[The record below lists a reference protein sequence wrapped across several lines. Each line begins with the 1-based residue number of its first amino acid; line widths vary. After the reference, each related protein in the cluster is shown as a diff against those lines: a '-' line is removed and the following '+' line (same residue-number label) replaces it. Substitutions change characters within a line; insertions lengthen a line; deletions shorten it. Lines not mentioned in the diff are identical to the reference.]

1 MRLLFLAVSLLLCA
15 ADRGRQ
21 RRTALS
27 VRGGG
32 VNGGR
37 LSGGRD
43 DSESDGGGF
52 VGSNPG
58 RVLEIGGA
66 AAARLDGVY
75 TQTSWDVN
83 GRSHYERAVKGDA
96 RGSKIHLYWSGSQ
109 WVLHFDLDPS
119 RNFDNLLAY
128 AKVRVADPRH
138 TSTHWHVRKGQS
150 YEASALQVHL
160 PGVGGS
166 SSSSSSSGGKVSS
179 QAREEHQGE
188 MFGVPRVL
196 LPLYLSFLLDATAV
210 GLAMPLLPF
219 YVMELGAN
227 ALQLSMVI
235 SCNYIAQS
243 VGCVVMGR
251 ISDRHGRRPVLM
263 LCLGASALSFFCVSR
278 AKTLVQVALAR
289 VIVGAFGG
297 LTPVMQSCVADAS
310 SPAERPKY
318 LGRIMA
324 TFGIGFVLGPA
335 LSAAAPGFT
344 TREKIRLSALLPLLG
359 LLVSAVFFRE
369 TKQFGAATT
378 ISTPAAPTLAS
389 AARGKAT
396 SGHAAS
402 SIAVAQS
409 PSKSAS
415 VSTPVLLLVTNGF
428 FLMYAFATETI
439 YAMFIKDSFGYG
451 ERVLSALLAFCG
463 LFIGIFQ
470 TFFIKPL
477 ITRIGK
483 HATLAVGNGLLAA
496 GMVGVALVREEKAH
510 FALFAAHIIGYS
522 IADTALASLIS
533 RYSPASSQ
541 GRDLALNQ
549 AAQSVARVL
558 SPLFAGLLYE
568 RSKRQ
573 GILPL
578 GALPFLTAA
587 VLPAVGIVIPSLLIL
602 QSRARK
608 AKLQGAKRL

>member
-1 MRLLFLAVSLLLCA
+1 M
-15 ADRGRQ
+15 
-21 RRTALS
+21 
-27 VRGGG
+27 
-32 VNGGR
+32 
-37 LSGGRD
+37 
-43 DSESDGGGF
+43 
-52 VGSNPG
+52 
-58 RVLEIGGA
+58 EIGGA
-66 AAARLDGVY
+66 SALDGVY

-83 GRSHYERAVKGDA
+83 GRPHYERAIKGDA
-96 RGSKIHLYWSGSQ
+96 RGNKIHMYWSGSQ

-128 AKVRVADPRH
+128 SKVRVADPRH
-138 TSTHWHVRKGQS
+138 TSAHWHVRKGQS
-150 YEASALQVHL
+150 YEASALHVHL
-160 PGVGGS
+160 PGGGGG
-166 SSSSSSSGGKVSS
+166 GGKVSTLS
-179 QAREEHQGE
+179 REGQQEE

-196 LPLYLSFLLDATAV
+196 LPLYLSFLFDATAV

-243 VGCVVMGR
+243 IGCVVMGR

-310 SPAERPKY
+310 SSAERPKY

-359 LLVSAVFFRE
+359 LLVSAIFFRE
-369 TKQFGAATT
+369 TKQFG
-378 ISTPAAPTLAS
+378 PAVAVPVPVPVTASAS
-389 AARGKAT
+389 AARGKTSAS
-396 SGHAAS
+396 SGHAAA

-409 PSKSAS
+409 PSS

-496 GMVGVALVREEKAH
+496 GMVGVALVREERAH

-573 GILPL
+573 GILPM

-608 AKLQGAKRL
+608 AKLQGGNRK